1 MFSERTLQKARK
13 GIMTS
18 KEGAARQPQAIKGD
32 LPQEISTFQ
41 IVNAK
46 EHFLESALRLITP
59 AVENGD
65 EVVCL
70 PEDIEELARDTI
82 NLFTTLLR
90 CDEQHNL
97 LAATAEE
104 YPYQAAEEELADLF
118 LRFLA
123 VCDALRGLVDT
134 LQRRGFEIKSQRDL
148 EAVCTRA
155 HYLARDDEAFYETEP
170 YHALAE
176 RALTEYQTGQV
187 EEWPI

>member
-1 MFSERTLQKARK
+1 
-13 GIMTS
+13 MTS
-18 KEGAARQPQAIKGD
+18 KEGTARRSQVIKDDPPQG
-32 LPQEISTFQ
+32 ISTFQ

-46 EHFLESALRLITP
+46 EQFLESALRLITP
-59 AVENGD
+59 VVEDGD
-65 EVVCL
+65 EAVYL

-97 LAATAEE
+97 LAATSEE
-104 YPYQAAEEELADLF
+104 YPYQAAEEELAELF

-123 VCDALRGLVDT
+123 LCDTLRGLVDT
-134 LQRRGFEIKSQRDL
+134 LQKRGYEVKSQRAL
-148 EAVCTRA
+148 EAVCTHA
-155 HYLARDDEAFYETEP
+155 NYLARDDEAFYETET

-176 RALTEYQTGQV
+176 RALAEYQTGQV

>member
-1 MFSERTLQKARK
+1 M
-13 GIMTS
+13 
-18 KEGAARQPQAIKGD
+18 
-32 LPQEISTFQ
+32 
-41 IVNAK
+41 
-46 EHFLESALRLITP
+46 
-59 AVENGD
+59 
-65 EVVCL
+65 
-70 PEDIEELARDTI
+70 ARDTI

-104 YPYQAAEEELADLF
+104 YLYQAAEEELAELF

-134 LQRRGFEIKSQRDL
+134 LQGRGHEIKSQRAL
-148 EAVCTRA
+148 EAVCARA
-155 HYLARDDEAFYETEP
+155 HYLARDEAFYETET